1 MVREHIAQ
9 NQYSVIVPYTAAII
23 IITITITITITGLS
37 SPLGPSSCLHPYST
51 APGVGLG

>member
-23 IITITITITITGLS
+23 IITITITGLS